1 MTTFKASLKLEDFMV
16 ALAKGPFGTM
26 AEMLLKAQKYINAED
41 ALATIG
47 HKGSQRKNTQDK
59 KKQEKGKK
67 LPFVQ

>member
-1 MTTFKASLKLEDFMV
+1 MTTFKAGLKLEDFMV
-16 ALAKGPFGTM
+16 APAKSPLGLM
-26 AEMLLKAQKYINAED
+26 AEMLLKAQKYMNAEN

-47 HKGSQRKNTQDK
+47 HKGSQRKNTRDE